1 MVSLPTARQLNL
13 LQLLLCVAAM
23 GMVYYLDGV
32 LGLQPCPLCMIQ
44 RLFLLLVGLVC
55 VAGLLHSPGPAG
67 RRGYALLAILFSGAG
82 GAVAGRHVWLQYLP
96 ADQVPAC
103 GPSLAYM
110 LDTLPLGETL
120 KLVMLGDGNCA
131 QVTWQLFG
139 LSIPEL
145 SLLLFGT
152 LLVVN
157 LWQLVRG

>member
-23 GMVYYLDGV
+23 GAVYYLDGV
-32 LGLQPCPLCMIQ
+32 LGLQPCPLCMTQ
-44 RLFLLLVGLVC
+44 RLFLLLIGLVC
-55 VAGLLHSPGPAG
+55 VAALLHRPGAAG
-67 RRGYALLAILFSGAG
+67 RRGYALLAILFSAAG

-103 GPSLAYM
+103 GPSLGYM
-110 LDTLPLGETL
+110 LDTLPFSETL

-152 LLVVN
+152 LLAIN
-157 LWQLVRG
+157 LWQSVRG

>member
-23 GMVYYLDGV
+23 GVVYYLDGV
-32 LGLQPCPLCMIQ
+32 LGLQPCPLCMTQ

-55 VAGLLHSPGPAG
+55 VAALLHGAG
-67 RRGYALLAILFSGAG
+67 RRGYALLAILFSAAG

-103 GPSLAYM
+103 GPSLGYM
-110 LDTLPLGETL
+110 LDTLPLSETL

-145 SLLLFGT
+145 SLLLFST